1 MAHVE
6 GVFESSLQKSIS
18 DSKILVVGAGG
29 IGCELLKNIVLT
41 GFKNIEVID
50 LDTIDVS
57 NLNRQFLFQKQ
68 HVGKSKSTCA
78 REAALR
84 FAPGAEIKAHHDSI
98 MKEDYG
104 LNFFKGFALCLNALD
119 NRAARNHVN
128 RMCLAADIPLV
139 ESGTAGYLGQVT
151 VIRKGKT
158 ECYECQPKPHQ
169 KTFPGCTIR
178 NTPSEAIHCIVWAKH
193 LFNQLFGE
201 YDPDDDVSPDTED
214 PEAAGDAA
222 GEKAADESAVKAD
235 GNVERKS
242 TRTWAQECGYS
253 TQKLFQ
259 KFFNDDIKYL
269 LSMEKLWSKRRKP
282 NPLDWDCLPSTP
294 SMTAEGEQSNLV
306 DQKVWSVAECA
317 NQLDTAIN
325 ILKEKLGK
333 LEGDKAF
340 LVWDKDDIES
350 LNFVTACA
358 NIRMHIFN
366 IKQESRF
373 EVKSKAGNIIPA
385 IATTNAVIA
394 GCIVMEAIK
403 LLNGQEDKCKT
414 VYLRTQPNPR
424 KKILVTEAL
433 EPPNPKCYVCCE
445 KPEVNVKLNMET
457 FTIKMF
463 EERILKGALNMVA
476 PDAEI
481 DGKGVIL
488 ISSEEGETECNNNKF
503 LKDFGLVDGNVL
515 TCDDFL
521 QNYNLKV
528 YLWHADKLEDGQD
541 FLVTGD
547 KEQLK
552 PKEEEPVKETKEDTN
567 GTSSAMAIDVDDD
580 IVEVSNGSGDKKRPL
595 EEANGNGAAKKAR
608 VEGGDD
614 VEIMDVK
621 SPEAKSAEELKKS
634 LKEKSEDG
642 VVCIE

>member
-1 MAHVE
+1 MALVD
-6 GVFESSLQKSIS
+6 GVLESSLQKAINE
-18 DSKILVVGAGG
+18 SKILVVGAGG

-84 FAPGAEIKAHHDSI
+84 FAPGANIVAHHDSI
-98 MKEDYG
+98 MKDAYG
-104 LNFFKGFALCLNALD
+104 LNFFKGFDLCLNALD

-128 RMCLAADIPLV
+128 RMCLAANIPLV

-151 VIRKGKT
+151 VIMKGKT

-178 NTPSEAIHCIVWAKH
+178 NTPSEPIHCIVWAKH

-201 YDPDDDVSPDTED
+201 SDPDEDVSPDTED
-214 PEAAGDAA
+214 PEAAGDTV
-222 GEKAADESAVKAD
+222 GESAADEKSAKAD

-242 TRTWAQECGYS
+242 TRTWAEENGYN

-259 KFFNDDIKYL
+259 KFFNDDVKYL
-269 LSMEKLWSKRRKP
+269 LSMEKLWAKRRKP
-282 NPLDWDCLPSTP
+282 TPLEWDCLPSTP
-294 SMTAEGEQSNLV
+294 NQTADAQDSNLE

-317 NQLDTAIN
+317 NQLDKAIG
-325 ILKEKLGK
+325 ILKEQ
-333 LEGDKAF
+333 LEKIDDADKKY
-340 LVWDKDDIES
+340 LVWDKDELPA

-403 LLNGQEDKCKT
+403 ILNKQENKCCT

-433 EPPNPKCYVCCE
+433 EPPNPKCYVCAE

-463 EERILKGALNMVA
+463 EEKILKGALNMVA

-481 DGKGVIL
+481 EGKGVIL
-488 ISSEEGETECNNNKF
+488 ISSEEGETESNNDKF

-515 TCDDFL
+515 ACDDFL

-528 YLWHADKLEDGQD
+528 YLWHADKLEDGQE
-541 FLVTGD
+541 FMVTGD
-547 KEQLK
+547 KDQLQ
-552 PKEEEPVKETKEDTN
+552 PKEDEPKKETKEETN
-567 GTSSAMAIDVDDD
+567 GTSSDMAIDVDDD
-580 IVEVSNGSGDKKRPL
+580 IVEVSNGTSKKREL
-595 EEANGNGAAKKAR
+595 EEENGTSAKKPR
-608 VEGGDD
+608 LEGEND
-614 VEIMDVK
+614 VEIMDEK
-621 SPEAKSAEELKKS
+621 GPNDKSAEEIKKS
-634 LKEKSEDG
+634 MKEKSEDG

>member
-1 MAHVE
+1 MALVD
-6 GVFESSLQKSIS
+6 GVLESSLQKAINE
-18 DSKILVVGAGG
+18 SKILVVGAGG

-84 FAPGAEIKAHHDSI
+84 FAPGANIIAHHDSI
-98 MKEDYG
+98 MKDAYG
-104 LNFFKGFALCLNALD
+104 LNFFKGFDLCLNALD

-128 RMCLAADIPLV
+128 RMCLAANIPLV

-151 VIRKGKT
+151 VIMKGKT

-178 NTPSEAIHCIVWAKH
+178 NTPSEPIHCIVWAKH

-201 YDPDDDVSPDTED
+201 SDPDEDVSPDTED
-214 PEAAGDAA
+214 PEAAGDTV
-222 GEKAADESAVKAD
+222 GESAADEKSAKAD

-242 TRTWAQECGYS
+242 TRTWAEENGYNS
-253 TQKLFQ
+253 QKLFQ
-259 KFFNDDIKYL
+259 KFFNDDVKYL
-269 LSMEKLWSKRRKP
+269 LSMEKLWAKRRKP
-282 NPLDWDCLPSTP
+282 TPLEWDCLPSTP
-294 SMTAEGEQSNLV
+294 NQTADAQGSNLE
-306 DQKVWSVAECA
+306 DQKVWSVVECA
-317 NQLDTAIN
+317 NQLDKAIG
-325 ILKEKLGK
+325 ILKEQ
-333 LEGDKAF
+333 LEKIVDGDKKY
-340 LVWDKDDIES
+340 LVWDKDDLPA

-403 LLNGQEDKCKT
+403 ILNKQEDKCKT

-433 EPPNPKCYVCCE
+433 EPPNPKCYVCAE

-463 EERILKGALNMVA
+463 EEKILKGALNMVA

-481 DGKGVIL
+481 EGKGVIL
-488 ISSEEGETECNNNKF
+488 ISSEEGETESNNDKF

-515 TCDDFL
+515 ACDDFL

-528 YLWHADKLEDGQD
+528 YLWHADKLEDGQE
-541 FLVTGD
+541 FIVTGD
-547 KEQLK
+547 KDQLQ
-552 PKEEEPVKETKEDTN
+552 PKEDEPKKETKEETN
-567 GTSSAMAIDVDDD
+567 GTSSDMAIDVDDD
-580 IVEVSNGSGDKKRPL
+580 IVEVSNGSSKKREL
-595 EEANGNGAAKKAR
+595 EEENGTSAKKPR
-608 VEGGDD
+608 LEGGND
-614 VEIMDVK
+614 VEIMDEK
-621 SPEAKSAEELKKS
+621 GPNDKSAEEIKNS
-634 LKEKSEDG
+634 MKEKSEDG

>member
-1 MAHVE
+1 M
-6 GVFESSLQKSIS
+6 
-18 DSKILVVGAGG
+18 
-29 IGCELLKNIVLT
+29 
-41 GFKNIEVID
+41 
-50 LDTIDVS
+50 
-57 NLNRQFLFQKQ
+57 
-68 HVGKSKSTCA
+68 
-78 REAALR
+78 
-84 FAPGAEIKAHHDSI
+84 
-98 MKEDYG
+98 
-104 LNFFKGFALCLNALD
+104 
-119 NRAARNHVN
+119 
-128 RMCLAADIPLV
+128 
-139 ESGTAGYLGQVT
+139 
-151 VIRKGKT
+151 
-158 ECYECQPKPHQ
+158 
-169 KTFPGCTIR
+169 
-178 NTPSEAIHCIVWAKH
+178 WAKH

-222 GEKAADESAVKAD
+222 GEKAADESAAKAD

-269 LSMEKLWSKRRKP
+269 LSMEKLWAKRRKP
-282 NPLDWDCLPSTP
+282 TPLDWDCLPSTP

-325 ILKEKLGK
+325 ILKEKLAK
-333 LEGDKAF
+333 LEGEKAF

-403 LLNGQEDKCKT
+403 ILNGQEDKCKT

-433 EPPNPKCYVCCE
+433 EPPNPKCYVCAE

-463 EERILKGALNMVA
+463 QERILKGALNMVA

-481 DGKGVIL
+481 EGDTTLYRFIL
-488 ISSEEGETECNNNKF
+488 F
-503 LKDFGLVDGNVL
+503 
-515 TCDDFL
+515 
-521 QNYNLKV
+521 
-528 YLWHADKLEDGQD
+528 
-541 FLVTGD
+541 
-547 KEQLK
+547 
-552 PKEEEPVKETKEDTN
+552 
-567 GTSSAMAIDVDDD
+567 
-580 IVEVSNGSGDKKRPL
+580 
-595 EEANGNGAAKKAR
+595 
-608 VEGGDD
+608 
-614 VEIMDVK
+614 
-621 SPEAKSAEELKKS
+621 
-634 LKEKSEDG
+634 
-642 VVCIE
+642 

>member
-1 MAHVE
+1 MALVD
-6 GVFESSLQKSIS
+6 GVLESSLQKAINE
-18 DSKILVVGAGG
+18 SKILVVGAGG

-84 FAPGAEIKAHHDSI
+84 FAPGANIIAHHDSI
-98 MKEDYG
+98 MKDAYG
-104 LNFFKGFALCLNALD
+104 LNFFKGFDLCLNALD

-128 RMCLAADIPLV
+128 RMCLAANIPLV

-151 VIRKGKT
+151 VIMKGKT

-178 NTPSEAIHCIVWAKH
+178 NTPSEPIHCIVWAKH

-201 YDPDDDVSPDTED
+201 SDPDEDVSPDTED
-214 PEAAGDAA
+214 PEAAGDTV
-222 GEKAADESAVKAD
+222 GESAADEKSAKAD

-242 TRTWAQECGYS
+242 TRTWAEENGYN

-259 KFFNDDIKYL
+259 KFFNDDVKYL
-269 LSMEKLWSKRRKP
+269 LSMEKLWAKRRKP
-282 NPLDWDCLPSTP
+282 TPLEWDCLPSTP
-294 SMTAEGEQSNLV
+294 NQTADAQDSNLE

-317 NQLDTAIN
+317 NQLDKAIG
-325 ILKEKLGK
+325 ILKEQ
-333 LEGDKAF
+333 LEKIDDADKKY
-340 LVWDKDDIES
+340 LVWDKDELPA

-403 LLNGQEDKCKT
+403 ILNKQENKCCT

-433 EPPNPKCYVCCE
+433 EPPNPKCYVCAE

-463 EERILKGALNMVA
+463 EEKILKGALNMVA

-481 DGKGVIL
+481 EGKGVIL
-488 ISSEEGETECNNNKF
+488 ISSEEGETESNNDKF

-515 TCDDFL
+515 ACDDFL

-528 YLWHADKLEDGQD
+528 YLWHADKLEDGQE
-541 FLVTGD
+541 FMVTGD
-547 KEQLK
+547 KDQLQ
-552 PKEEEPVKETKEDTN
+552 PKEDEPEKETKEETN
-567 GTSSAMAIDVDDD
+567 GTSSDMAIDVDDD
-580 IVEVSNGSGDKKRPL
+580 IVEVSNGTSKKREL
-595 EEANGNGAAKKAR
+595 EEENGTSAKKPR
-608 VEGGDD
+608 LEGEND
-614 VEIMDVK
+614 VEIMDEK
-621 SPEAKSAEELKKS
+621 GPNDKSAEEIKKS
-634 LKEKSEDG
+634 MKEKSEDG

>member
-1 MAHVE
+1 
-6 GVFESSLQKSIS
+6 
-18 DSKILVVGAGG
+18 
-29 IGCELLKNIVLT
+29 
-41 GFKNIEVID
+41 
-50 LDTIDVS
+50 
-57 NLNRQFLFQKQ
+57 
-68 HVGKSKSTCA
+68 
-78 REAALR
+78 
-84 FAPGAEIKAHHDSI
+84 
-98 MKEDYG
+98 
-104 LNFFKGFALCLNALD
+104 
-119 NRAARNHVN
+119 
-128 RMCLAADIPLV
+128 
-139 ESGTAGYLGQVT
+139 
-151 VIRKGKT
+151 
-158 ECYECQPKPHQ
+158 
-169 KTFPGCTIR
+169 
-178 NTPSEAIHCIVWAKH
+178 
-193 LFNQLFGE
+193 
-201 YDPDDDVSPDTED
+201 
-214 PEAAGDAA
+214 
-222 GEKAADESAVKAD
+222 
-235 GNVERKS
+235 
-242 TRTWAQECGYS
+242 
-253 TQKLFQ
+253 
-259 KFFNDDIKYL
+259 
-269 LSMEKLWSKRRKP
+269 
-282 NPLDWDCLPSTP
+282 
-294 SMTAEGEQSNLV
+294 
-306 DQKVWSVAECA
+306 
-317 NQLDTAIN
+317 
-325 ILKEKLGK
+325 
-333 LEGDKAF
+333 
-340 LVWDKDDIES
+340 
-350 LNFVTACA
+350 
-358 NIRMHIFN
+358 MHIFN

-552 PKEEEPVKETKEDTN
+552 PKEVEPVKETKEDTN

-634 LKEKSEDG
+634 LKDKSEDG

>member
-1 MAHVE
+1 MAQIE
-6 GVFESSLQKSIS
+6 GVLETKLQKAIS

-41 GFKNIEVID
+41 GFKTIEIID

-68 HVGKSKSTCA
+68 HVGKSKSNCA

-84 FAPGAEIKAHHDSI
+84 FAPEADIKAHHDSV
-98 MKEDYG
+98 MKPEYG
-104 LNFFKGFALCLNALD
+104 INFFKEFALCLNALD

-128 RMCLAADIPLV
+128 RMCLAANIPLV

-178 NTPSEAIHCIVWAKH
+178 NTPSEPIHCIVWAKH

-201 YDPDDDVSPDTED
+201 ADPDEDVSPDTED
-214 PEAAGDAA
+214 PEASGEDAGRKAA
-222 GEKAADESAVKAD
+222 GEEGEEKGGET
-235 GNVERKS
+235 GNVERRS
-242 TRTWAQECGYS
+242 TRAWAQDSGYN

-269 LSMEKLWSKRRKP
+269 LSMDKLWTKRKP
-282 NPLDWDCLPSTP
+282 PTPLDWDCLPITADKAG
-294 SMTAEGEQSNLV
+294 AEGDSGLE
-306 DQKVWSVAECA
+306 DQKVWSIADCA
-317 NQLDTAIN
+317 NMMDTAVSA
-325 ILKEKLGK
+325 LKELFAKQ
-333 LEGDKAF
+333 GD
-340 LVWDKDDIES
+340 LVWDKDDLPA

-366 IKQESRF
+366 IGCKSRF
-373 EVKSKAGNIIPA
+373 EVKSMAGNIIPA

-403 LLNGQEDKCKT
+403 ILAGEENRCQT
-414 VYLRTQPNPR
+414 VYLRRQPNPR

-433 EPPNPKCYVCCE
+433 EPPNPKCYVCAE
-445 KPEVNVKLNMET
+445 KPEVHIKLNMET
-457 FTIKMF
+457 FTVKSF
-463 EERILKGALNMVA
+463 EERILKASLSFVA

-481 DGKGVIL
+481 EGKGMIL
-488 ISSEEGETECNNNKF
+488 ISSEEGETDCNNDKV
-503 LKDFGLVDGNVL
+503 LKDFGLGDGSVL
-515 TCDDFL
+515 GLDDFL
-521 QNYNLKV
+521 QNYNLRA
-528 YLWHADKLEDGQD
+528 YLWQMDEKPEDGSD
-541 FLVTGD
+541 FIVTGD
-547 KEQLK
+547 KSQLQ
-552 PKEEEPVKETKEDTN
+552 PKEAEEEKEEVKADTN
-567 GTSSAMAIDVDDD
+567 GANKEEAIDVDDD
-580 IVEVSNGSGDKKRPL
+580 IVEVVANGSGDNKRPA
-595 EEANGNGAAKKAR
+595 EDEAEPAAKKPR
-608 VEGGDD
+608 IEED
-614 VEIMDVK
+614 EITICEEK
-621 SPEAKSAEELKKS
+621 AAPTAEELKKA
-634 LKEKSEDG
+634 LKPDQPEDG